1 MHFKSKIPDLVIP
14 KCSILDYL
22 FPPGT
27 EPSEKP
33 LWINAKDESISNS
46 PKSALLYAR
55 RLGFGLKRLGV
66 KSGDVCMLF
75 TPNHIF
81 VPVAYWGVVGLGAA
95 FSGANPNFTVK
106 GMRVGRDWVDVR
118 GIANG
123 GGGIELEYQIAIL
136 QPKVL
141 LVHPSLLETGKKAA
155 KKAGLR
161 ENQLYLFADLEAPS
175 VGEVRD
181 WRTILGTPEE
191 GSKWQW
197 KKLSPEEAQTQV
209 AAINFSSG

>member
-1 MHFKSKIPDLVIP
+1 MPFKSKIPDLVIP

-55 RLGFGLKRLGV
+55 RLGFGLQRLGV

-106 GMRVGRDWVDVR
+106 GEW
-118 GIANG
+118 
-123 GGGIELEYQIAIL
+123 
-136 QPKVL
+136 
-141 LVHPSLLETGKKAA
+141 
-155 KKAGLR
+155 
-161 ENQLYLFADLEAPS
+161 
-175 VGEVRD
+175 GEVL
-181 WRTILGTPEE
+181 WVGK
-191 GSKWQW
+191 G
-197 KKLSPEEAQTQV
+197 V
-209 AAINFSSG
+209 

>member
-55 RLGFGLKRLGV
+55 RLGFGLQRLGV

-81 VPVAYWGVVGLGAA
+81 DEVLDDGAVEKDLA
-95 FSGANPNFTVK
+95 GAMFVE
-106 GMRVGRDWVDVR
+106 GAGRS
-118 GIANG
+118 A
-123 GGGIELEYQIAIL
+123 
-136 QPKVL
+136 VL
-141 LVHPSLLETGKKAA
+141 VCGSA
-155 KKAGLR
+155 R
-161 ENQLYLFADLEAPS
+161 W
-175 VGEVRD
+175 
-181 WRTILGTPEE
+181 WRTVVVLRR
-191 GSKWQW
+191 
-197 KKLSPEEAQTQV
+197 
-209 AAINFSSG
+209 